1 MKEWG
6 KGSTWLGK
14 GQDETISGEIGKY
27 GSR

>member
-14 GQDETISGEIGKY
+14 GGEVGKY
-27 GSR
+27 VSRWDE